1 MLIVFMGPPGSGKGT
16 QSGLLREKLELAG
29 LSTGD
34 MLREAKNSG
43 SDFGEMIQFKLDT
56 GQLIEDEHVLKM
68 VIDSLE
74 SLDATGGALLD
85 GFPRTIAQ
93 AEALDVYLSSQ
104 NRQLDVV
111 IQLIVPIE
119 QLIERLNGRYAEMAN
134 PRPEDHPDFVRRRL
148 DIYETITKPLADFY
162 SARGV
167 LRQIDGL
174 GSVNDVFVRIDN
186 AIASLR

>member
-16 QSGLLREKLELAG
+16 QSGLLRGKLELAG

-34 MLREAKNSG
+34 MLRAAKNSG

-56 GQLIEDEHVLKM
+56 GQLIEDEHVLKL

-74 SLDATGGALLD
+74 SLEANGGALFD

-93 AEALDVYLSSQ
+93 AEALDEYLSSQ

-119 QLIERLNGRYAEMAN
+119 QLIERLNGRYAEMPN

-148 DIYETITKPLADFY
+148 DIYETITKPLEDYY

-174 GSVNDVFVRIDN
+174 GSVDEVSMRIDS
-186 AIASLR
+186 AVSSLG